1 MTHDASRTRV
11 LFMGRKP
18 VAAEALRWLL
28 ARDDVQVV
36 GVITDS

>member
-1 MTHDASRTRV
+1 MTHDASRARV

-28 ARDDVQVV
+28 ARFRHL
-36 GVITDS
+36 